1 MKLRSGA
8 CNRKGEFRKV
18 VKMVTNS
25 ALGFLGAKGEK
36 TLWSIM
42 KFNIYKRFKKKT
54 EKEKSTTCS
63 REVQLL
69 LGTIG

>member
-18 VKMVTNS
+18 VKVVTNS

-42 KFNIYKRFKKKT
+42 KFNIYKR
-54 EKEKSTTCS
+54 
-63 REVQLL
+63 
-69 LGTIG
+69 